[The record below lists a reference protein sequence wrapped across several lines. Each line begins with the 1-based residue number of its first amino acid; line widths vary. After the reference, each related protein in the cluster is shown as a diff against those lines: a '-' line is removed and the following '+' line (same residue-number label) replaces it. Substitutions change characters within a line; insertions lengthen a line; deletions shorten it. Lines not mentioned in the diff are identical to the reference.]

1 MVFYFL
7 KNQGVRDMYTLYR
20 IKIWFI
26 QTFCCVHEWEVVVKD
41 IPFHGTL
48 YRCKKC
54 GKGTTKT

>member
-1 MVFYFL
+1 
-7 KNQGVRDMYTLYR
+7 MYTLYK

-41 IPFHGTL
+41 VPFHGTL

-54 GKGTTKT
+54 CKGTTKP